1 MMDSGVRPGDL
12 EELGPVFWDVL
23 LFWGC
28 FLTTETTFLSFGF
41 WAASCGAPSH
51 GWDRV
56 PWPVVTVLEPDVVT
70 FAGDWKDGEGLGL
83 RCRFVL
89 GGFGPLDIQLYQHSL
104 LKSLFSSLNCLC
116 AFLNWQ
122 IRRSVCPLI
131 LLSTL
136 IPMSNCFDYR
146 IFTSLEGGRCT
157 SDNSS
162 FSTLFLLLFNCIFN
176 CISTCYYKF
185 L

>member
-1 MMDSGVRPGDL
+1 MR
-12 EELGPVFWDVL
+12 
-23 LFWGC
+23 WGSLNC
-28 FLTTETTFLSFGF
+28 V
-41 WAASCGAPSH
+41 C
-51 GWDRV
+51 
-56 PWPVVTVLEPDVVT
+56 
-70 FAGDWKDGEGLGL
+70 
-83 RCRFVL
+83 C

-162 FSTLFLLLFNCIFN
+162 FSTLFLLLFNWIFN
-176 CISTCYYKF
+176 CISTCYYKLLWALVF
-185 L
+185 FHFSLYLLRKFMYVIMCIMCVIMCMWYVNVIVMFPECVSLNET